1 MTDVYLVALGTEG
14 EIDVLA
20 RDTDVVEYM
29 GLMDV
34 VRCPDGRHVGLV
46 GATSA
51 LDSEPENHLGW
62 LCYGRSMLHG
72 TVLIKHDD
80 GDPISP
86 ALLAMIAEAGQFV
99 RSGLFPEANV
109 VASDF
114 WAGNP
119 PRPDKRPAQGGLPK
133 KEEKAKDL
141 KKEKREKAK
150 KEKEKEKE
158 KEEKEKKK

>member
-1 MTDVYLVALGTEG
+1 MTDIYLVALGTEG

-20 RDTDVVEYM
+20 RDTDLVDYM

-34 VRCPDGRHVGLV
+34 VRCPDGRHLVLV
-46 GATSA
+46 GDTSA
-51 LDSEPENHLGW
+51 MDHEPENHLGW

-72 TVLIKHDD
+72 TVLIKQDD
-80 GDPISP
+80 GNPISP
-86 ALLAMIAEAGQFV
+86 DLLAMIAEAGQFV

-109 VASDF
+109 VANDF
-114 WAGNP
+114 WRGNP
-119 PRPDKRPAQGGLPK
+119 PRPDKRSAQGGLPK

-150 KEKEKEKE
+150 KEKE
-158 KEEKEKKK
+158 EKEKKK